1 MSISDFVLWLAS
13 GLGASFVFSYFAER
27 SVKFNALSFETKK
40 LVSTIGASVIA
51 VLAYV
56 TVTYVPAYVW
66 VSLSPYWQIVI
77 GVIAVNYGTQ
87 GFHQY
92 DKNLPQ

>member
-1 MSISDFVLWLAS
+1 MTINDFVLWLAS

-27 SVKFNALSFETKK
+27 WNWFQDLKADTKK
-40 LVSTIGASVIA
+40 LYSTIGASVIA
-51 VLAYV
+51 ILAYV
-56 TVTYVPAYVW
+56 TITYVPAEVW
-66 VSLSPYWQIVI
+66 VVLSPYWQLVV

-92 DKNLPQ
+92 DKTLPQ